1 MEMTGGQALA
11 RQLVR
16 EGVRHVFCVPGVQ
29 LDWAIDALADVADRV
44 QLVVPRHEQ
53 AASYMAD
60 GYARTS
66 GRPGVCMVVPGPG
79 MLNAMAGLAT
89 AYACDSPVL
98 ALIGQ
103 IPSPAIGRGLG
114 LLHELREQ
122 SRILGAVTKAC
133 AMARAPAEV
142 ALQVHEA
149 MARLCSGRRQ
159 PVGVEIPPDVLQA
172 RAEVALFEGAVDAPG
187 LRPDAVALDQAAG
200 LLREA
205 RFPVVIAG
213 GGVRDAA
220 ACAALERLA
229 DALQAPVVMTENG
242 RGALSDRHRL
252 ALTMLGGR
260 CVLPHADVVLAVG
273 TRGVDMRGDPRP
285 ARASAR
291 RIYLNLFAGDMT
303 APRPDGL
310 RLLGD
315 AAIGLDE
322 LAQRIGRPSSASR
335 AAAVEAVRRWCDE
348 QLAPIEPQ
356 LAFVKALRD
365 AIPDDGILVGEMTQ
379 VGYVCGVAYPTY
391 RPDSFLGPGYQG
403 TLGFG
408 FPTALGAAMANPGR
422 AVASINGDG
431 GFGWNLQELATAAR
445 YRIPVVAVVFND
457 GAFGNVRRM
466 QRMQFQREYASGLH
480 NPDFLKLADAFGVA
494 ATRVTTPRALGA
506 EIRSALASGAPALI
520 EVPVG
525 EMPGPWHL
533 IHPFSKAPR
542 PAPPNPLGEPGPA

>member
-16 EGVRHVFCVPGVQ
+16 EGVRHVFGVPGVQ
-29 LDWAIDALADVADRV
+29 LDWAVDALSDVADQVR
-44 QLVVPRHEQ
+44 LVVPRHEQ

-66 GRPGVCMVVPGPG
+66 GRTGVCMVVPGPG

-89 AYACDSPVL
+89 AYACGSPVL
-98 ALIGQ
+98 ALVGQ

-122 SRILGAVTKAC
+122 SRILGAVTQTC
-133 AMARAPAEV
+133 TMARTPAEV
-142 ALQVHEA
+142 ALRVHEA
-149 MARLCSGRRQ
+149 MARLRSGRQQ

-172 RAEVALFEGAVDAPG
+172 RDEVVLFDKAADVPG
-187 LRPDAVALDQAAG
+187 LQPDSAALDRAAAW
-200 LLREA
+200 LRGA

-213 GGVRDAA
+213 GGVRGAA

-242 RGALSDRHRL
+242 RGALSARHPL

-273 TRGVDMRGDPRP
+273 TRGVDGRGNPWAARP
-285 ARASAR
+285 SAR
-291 RIYLNLFAGDMT
+291 RIHLNVESADMSE
-303 APRPDGL
+303 PRPDGL

-315 AAIGLDE
+315 AAVGLAE
-322 LAQRIGRPSSASR
+322 LAERCGRPAHASR
-335 AAAVEAVRRWCDE
+335 AAAAEAVRRWCDE
-348 QLAPIEPQ
+348 QLAAIEPQ
-356 LAFVKALRD
+356 LGFVRALRD

-379 VGYVCGVAYPTY
+379 VGYACGVAYPTY
-391 RPDSFLGPGYQG
+391 RPDSYLGPGYQG

-422 AVASINGDG
+422 AVVSINGDG

-445 YRIPVVAVVFND
+445 YRLAVVAVVFND
-457 GAFGNVRRM
+457 GAFGNVRRL
-466 QRMQFQREYASGLH
+466 QRMQFQREYASELH

-542 PAPPNPLGEPGPA
+542 SAPPNPLGEPGPA